1 MDVMH
6 DTEHEDPAGT
16 AAPAPTLTPAAVARR
31 LGVAAATLR
40 TWDRRY
46 GLGPSEHTAGAH
58 RRYTA
63 ADVARLMTMRSLT
76 LDGVAP
82 ADAARIARASDDLGA
97 VAPVATGPGPGVP
110 SPGPAPSSSDVPD
123 AAPEGVP
130 TTVSRPASDPPS
142 GRGGAGGRLQVV
154 TAGTTHDGAPVLPTP
169 RASATATA
177 VIDAALRGDGAAV
190 RALLAPGEDLA
201 QWWADLVVP
210 VRSGIAARTVLAR
223 PGDEPDVL
231 VTATALAA
239 LRERAGRVPPHP
251 SRRRVVLMLAPAGE
265 PRPLSL
271 HVLAGALADAGV
283 DARVL
288 AGPLG
293 SHRLL
298 EIVTMTSPSAVV
310 LISEQA
316 TPDLGTV
323 AALVDARGDLPLYA
337 MVPAE
342 AVDRLPLGHEVHRV
356 RTVPGLLHE
365 VLAAVSGG

>member
-16 AAPAPTLTPAAVARR
+16 AVPAPTLTPAAVARR

-63 ADVARLMTMRSLT
+63 TDLARLTTMRSLT

-82 ADAARIARASDDLGA
+82 ADAARIARAADDLG
-97 VAPVATGPGPGVP
+97 PVTPVGAGPGPGVP
-110 SPGPAPSSSDVPD
+110 SPGPALSGSGASGS
-123 AAPEGVP
+123 APESVPAIVSGP
-130 TTVSRPASDPPS
+130 TTGPVSA
-142 GRGGAGGRLQVV
+142 RGGADGHLQVV
-154 TAGTTHDGAPVLPTP
+154 ASGTAQGGTPVLPTP

-177 VIDAALRGDGAAV
+177 VIDAALRGDAAAV
-190 RALLAPGEDLA
+190 RGLLAPGENLA

-251 SRRRVVLMLAPAGE
+251 SQRRVVLMLAPAGE
-265 PRPLSL
+265 PRPLPL
-271 HVLAGALADAGV
+271 HVVAGALADAGV

-298 EIVTMTSPSAVV
+298 EIVTMISPSAVV

-323 AALVDARGDLPLYA
+323 ATLVGARGDLPLYA

-365 VLAAVSGG
+365 VLAAVRGG